1 MRAGMAGRGR
11 LARAGMVVALACA
24 AASLT
29 GCAVAAATADE
40 VHRDFTRVLVTT
52 QELVGGDWEV
62 RDDPDSRACANSHGV
77 AGLQVPALRVAAG
90 TSPTGPADAARAV
103 AEQWSAL
110 GYEVTQ
116 TPTLDGPDVV
126 EVQAR
131 GDEGEYL
138 IFRASDQAMTIQ
150 GESACVASAEG

>member
-1 MRAGMAGRGR
+1 
-11 LARAGMVVALACA
+11 MVVALACA

-40 VHRDFTRVLVTT
+40 AHRDFAGVLVTT
-52 QELVGGDWEV
+52 QELVGRDWEV

-77 AGLQVPALRVAAG
+77 AGLQAPALRVAAG
-90 TSPTGPADAARAV
+90 ASRAGSADAARAV
-103 AEQWSAL
+103 AEQWTAL

-116 TPTLDGPDVV
+116 TPTLAGPDVV

-138 IFRASDQAMTIQ
+138 IFRASDQAMTLQ
-150 GESACVASAEG
+150 GESACVASAER

>member
-1 MRAGMAGRGR
+1 MTHRSTTRG
-11 LARAGMVVALACA
+11 LILG
-24 AASLT
+24 
-29 GCAVAAATADE
+29 AVSYTHLD
-40 VHRDFTRVLVTT
+40 VYKR
-52 QELVGGDWEV
+52 Q
-62 RDDPDSRACANSHGV
+62 
-77 AGLQVPALRVAAG
+77 
-90 TSPTGPADAARAV
+90 
-103 AEQWSAL
+103 
-110 GYEVTQ
+110 TQ

>member
-1 MRAGMAGRGR
+1 M
-11 LARAGMVVALACA
+11 
-24 AASLT
+24 
-29 GCAVAAATADE
+29 
-40 VHRDFTRVLVTT
+40 
-52 QELVGGDWEV
+52 
-62 RDDPDSRACANSHGV
+62 
-77 AGLQVPALRVAAG
+77 
-90 TSPTGPADAARAV
+90 
-103 AEQWSAL
+103 
-110 GYEVTQ
+110 TQ

>member
-1 MRAGMAGRGR
+1 
-11 LARAGMVVALACA
+11 MVVALACA

-40 VHRDFTRVLVTT
+40 VHRDFARVLVTT
-52 QELVGGDWEV
+52 QELVGGDWDV

-90 TSPTGPADAARAV
+90 ASPTGSADAARAV
-103 AEQWSAL
+103 AELWTAL

-116 TPTLDGPDVV
+116 TPTLAREDVL

-131 GDEGEYL
+131 GDDGEYL
-138 IFRASDQAMTIQ
+138 IFRASDQAMTLQ
-150 GESACVASAEG
+150 GESACVASSEG

>member
-62 RDDPDSRACANSHGV
+62 RDDPASRACANSRGV
-77 AGLQVPALRVAAG
+77 GAVSYTHLDVYKRQVLTSTMRGLGYTIRTELGR
-90 TSPTGPADAARAV
+90 TAV
-103 AEQWSAL
+103 EKAKLQLSMLKSISNAL
-110 GYEVTQ
+110 G
-116 TPTLDGPDVV
+116 D
-126 EVQAR
+126 
-131 GDEGEYL
+131 
-138 IFRASDQAMTIQ
+138 ASGNTNRCLLYT
-150 GESACVASAEG
+150 SRCV